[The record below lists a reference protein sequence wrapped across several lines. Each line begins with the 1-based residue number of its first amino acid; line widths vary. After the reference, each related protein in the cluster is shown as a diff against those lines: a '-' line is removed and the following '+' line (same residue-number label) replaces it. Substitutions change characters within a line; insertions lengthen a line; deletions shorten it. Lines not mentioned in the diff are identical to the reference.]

1 MLFEPFQAIK
11 DLGNVIASFQTM
23 AKSEASKST
32 QESIKEAEINLENQ
46 RKREALIKSIF
57 NWTNFIILLFV
68 IAIILII
75 YFWFKRRNNL
85 GTQLPDEAVEM
96 TTTEV

>member
-1 MLFEPFQAIK
+1 MLIEPFQAIK
-11 DLGNVIASFQTM
+11 DLGSVIASFQTM

-32 QESIKEAEINLENQ
+32 QESIREAEINLENK

-57 NWTNFIILLFV
+57 NWTNFMILLFS
-68 IAIILII
+68 ILII
-75 YFWFKRRNNL
+75 AGVYFYFKRRNA
-85 GTQLPDEAVEM
+85 QYQPIDM

>member
-11 DLGNVIASFQTM
+11 DLGSVIASFQTM
-23 AKSEASKST
+23 AKNEASKST

-57 NWTNFIILLFV
+57 NWTNFMILLFS
-68 IAIILII
+68 ILII
-75 YFWFKRRNNL
+75 AGIYFYLKRRNA
-85 GTQLPDEAVEM
+85 QYEPVEI
-96 TTTEV
+96 TTTEI